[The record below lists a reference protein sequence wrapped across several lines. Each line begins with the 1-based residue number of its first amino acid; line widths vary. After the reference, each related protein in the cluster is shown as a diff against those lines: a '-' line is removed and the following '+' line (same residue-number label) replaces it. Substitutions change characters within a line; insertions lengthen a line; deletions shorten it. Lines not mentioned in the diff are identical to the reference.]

1 VGEGFALNSVCGAHR
16 VTCSVYNDWFLKTRS
31 RNFGKSRFKMHWV
44 VATWLITSL
53 IGLGMGHNTLFE
65 GRKNLL
71 MLSKYVSPR
80 HTEKVSKINMHKSF
94 DEQVHNE
101 ISDI

>member
-1 VGEGFALNSVCGAHR
+1 MSVCGEQTVGEGFALNSVCGAHR

-53 IGLGMGHNTLFE
+53 LGLGMGHNTLFE

-71 MLSKYVSPR
+71 MLSKYDSP
-80 HTEKVSKINMHKSF
+80 KISNRNKNETYRKS
-94 DEQVHNE
+94 
-101 ISDI
+101 I